1 VVSRNKKID
10 NNQLQRRSI
19 MKALILVDLQNDFMP
34 GGALAVEEGN
44 EVVAIANYLAP
55 RFDLVVATQDW
66 HPANHAS
73 FASTHQGRKPGDQ
86 VELNGVTQTLWPDHC
101 VQGTPGADFHA
112 NLHRNSI
119 DRIFHKGTNPEID
132 SYSGFYDNN
141 RQFSTG
147 MTDWLRK
154 QGVEQ
159 VYIMGLATDYCVKF
173 TALDAIKEG
182 FRTFLITDGCRGV
195 NLNSGD
201 VALALSQ
208 MSETGV
214 NLISSREIEI
224 AASA

>member
-1 VVSRNKKID
+1 
-10 NNQLQRRSI
+10 

-34 GGALAVEEGN
+34 GGALAVEEGD

-66 HPANHAS
+66 HPANHGS
-73 FASTHQGRKPGDQ
+73 FASSHPGKKPGDQ
-86 VELNGVTQTLWPDHC
+86 IKLNGIDQILWPNHC
-101 VQGTPGADFHA
+101 IQNTTGAEFHP
-112 NLHRNSI
+112 NLHHKSI
-119 DRIFHKGTNPEID
+119 NRVFQKGTNLNID

-141 RQFSTG
+141 RQASTG
-147 MTDWLRK
+147 LTLWLKEQR
-154 QGVEQ
+154 VDQ

-173 TALDAIKEG
+173 TALDSLKEG
-182 FRTFLITDGCRGV
+182 FKTFLITDGCRGV

-208 MSETGV
+208 MSEAGV

-224 AASA
+224 AALA

>member
-1 VVSRNKKID
+1 
-10 NNQLQRRSI
+10 